1 MMETLR
7 ILFSA
12 AFLVIVFFCA
22 YNYVNSSADDRQ
34 SSITSFWGN
43 DSDKQSDN
51 ETSPADD
58 SFHFGSSDSFSA
70 PSSQSVQKTQSDPFA
85 STNETTL
92 PLLPSEMQ
100 TAAPSAPYGNPA
112 PTVTDNNVL
121 PNSNNVLPNS
131 NESPVIEPLMPDVP
145 SVPSESNSAPVD
157 PIAPITPIDPDS
169 SSANVIPVTQEIKQ
183 NIDAPAPDSE
193 DRAAVAAFIAEAHQ
207 RIDRGEILPTLFKLS
222 QYYNA
227 PKFTPEEAKQVHFM
241 LMQLA
246 GEVIYLHPEKYFN
259 LYTVQPGDTITSI
272 AGQHQVP
279 WQFIAKINGMT
290 APYHV
295 NPGEQIKV
303 VRGPFNAEIHLDK
316 YELTLWLP
324 VGTDASQS
332 LYAGTFPIGLG
343 GDCPKLQGDYIVD
356 EKFINPEYPKFS
368 PNPTT
373 FGPGDSNNPYGNRL
387 LALTCVNDQNHVKIG
402 IHGTNNPQ
410 YIRQSVPYGF
420 ICLGARDINDLYDIL
435 SVGSRIKIER

>member
-1 MMETLR
+1 MKETLR

-12 AFLVIVFFCA
+12 AFLSTVFLCA

-34 SSITSFWGN
+34 NSLSSFFGGG
-43 DSDKQSDN
+43 SDKQDDDESAPANDN
-51 ETSPADD
+51 
-58 SFHFGSSDSFSA
+58 FQFGSPEAFSS
-70 PSSQSVQKTQSDPFA
+70 PSAQNNQNSPSLPFDNVA
-85 STNETTL
+85 DNTNL
-92 PLLPSEMQ
+92 PLLPPESQ
-100 TAAPSAPYGNPA
+100 QAAPSAPYGLAAPA
-112 PTVTDNNVL
+112 VTDNNL
-121 PNSNNVLPNS
+121 PS
-131 NESPVIEPLMPDVP
+131 NESPIIEPLTPNLP
-145 SVPSESNSAPVD
+145 PESSVAPID
-157 PIAPITPIDPDS
+157 PLAPITPIAPDGT
-169 SSANVIPVTQEIKQ
+169 ADVTPVTQETTPTINQTINPPVQ
-183 NIDAPAPDSE
+183 NSE

-227 PKFTPEEAKQVHFM
+227 PQFTPEEAKQVHYM

-295 NPGEQIKV
+295 NPGEQLKV

-368 PNPTT
+368 QNPTT
-373 FGPGDSNNPYGNRL
+373 FGPGDANNPYGSRL
-387 LALTCVNDQNHVKIG
+387 LALTCVNDQFHAKIG

>member
-1 MMETLR
+1 MSIFGGGSGHQDENE
-7 ILFSA
+7 SA
-12 AFLVIVFFCA
+12 P
-22 YNYVNSSADDRQ
+22 
-34 SSITSFWGN
+34 T
-43 DSDKQSDN
+43 
-51 ETSPADD
+51 DD
-58 SFHFGSSDSFSA
+58 SFSFDTADSKEPLAPQTFHEPPVSSIDNSVPNMGLPLVSPEVQPATPSEPYGSLASTVTDNVLQPTNELPEIGPLSPDASSDSIG
-70 PSSQSVQKTQSDPFA
+70 PIDPD
-85 STNETTL
+85 TPTVNIE
-92 PLLPSEMQ
+92 P
-100 TAAPSAPYGNPA
+100 PA
-112 PTVTDNNVL
+112 PTVPNNV
-121 PNSNNVLPNS
+121 
-131 NESPVIEPLMPDVP
+131 SPSLD
-145 SVPSESNSAPVD
+145 ND
-157 PIAPITPIDPDS
+157 
-169 SSANVIPVTQEIKQ
+169 
-183 NIDAPAPDSE
+183 
-193 DRAAVAAFIAEAHQ
+193 DRTAVAAFIAEAHQ

-227 PKFTPEEAKQVHFM
+227 PQFTPDEAKQVHYM

-246 GEVIYLHPEKYFN
+246 GEVIYIHPEKYFN

-295 NPGEQIKV
+295 NPGEKIKV

-324 VGTDASQS
+324 VGNDVSQS

-368 PNPTT
+368 QNPTT
-373 FGPGDSNNPYGNRL
+373 FGPGDANNPYGSRL
-387 LALTCVNDQNHVKIG
+387 LALSCVSDQNHVKIG

>member
-1 MMETLR
+1 
-7 ILFSA
+7 
-12 AFLVIVFFCA
+12 
-22 YNYVNSSADDRQ
+22 
-34 SSITSFWGN
+34 
-43 DSDKQSDN
+43 
-51 ETSPADD
+51 
-58 SFHFGSSDSFSA
+58 
-70 PSSQSVQKTQSDPFA
+70 
-85 STNETTL
+85 
-92 PLLPSEMQ
+92 
-100 TAAPSAPYGNPA
+100 
-112 PTVTDNNVL
+112 
-121 PNSNNVLPNS
+121 
-131 NESPVIEPLMPDVP
+131 
-145 SVPSESNSAPVD
+145 
-157 PIAPITPIDPDS
+157 
-169 SSANVIPVTQEIKQ
+169 
-183 NIDAPAPDSE
+183 
-193 DRAAVAAFIAEAHQ
+193 
-207 RIDRGEILPTLFKLS
+207 
-222 QYYNA
+222 
-227 PKFTPEEAKQVHFM
+227 M

-295 NPGEQIKV
+295 NPGEQLKV

-324 VGTDASQS
+324 VGADVSQS

-368 PNPTT
+368 QNPTT
-373 FGPGDSNNPYGNRL
+373 FGPGDSNNPYGARL
-387 LALTCVNDQNHVKIG
+387 LALTCVNDQTHVKIG

>member
-1 MMETLR
+1 MKETLR

-12 AFLVIVFFCA
+12 AFLSTVFLCA

-34 SSITSFWGN
+34 NSLSSFFG
-43 DSDKQSDN
+43 DSSEKQGDESA
-51 ETSPADD
+51 PADD
-58 SFHFGSSDSFSA
+58 SFQFGSSDSFSPPPVQSNQNSQ
-70 PSSQSVQKTQSDPFA
+70 PSPFSPAADNA
-85 STNETTL
+85 SL
-92 PLLPSEMQ
+92 PLLPPESQ
-100 TAAPSAPYGNPA
+100 QAAPSAPYGLAA
-112 PTVTDNNVL
+112 PTVTENNL
-121 PNSNNVLPNS
+121 PP
-131 NESPVIEPLMPDVP
+131 NESPIIEPLTPDVP
-145 SVPSESNSAPVD
+145 SPPNVAPIDPVA
-157 PIAPITPIDPDS
+157 PIAPIAPDG
-169 SSANVIPVTQEIKQ
+169 SADVIPVTQDVNQ
-183 NIDAPAPDSE
+183 NNNLPNQVMNPPAQDSE

-207 RIDRGEILPTLFKLS
+207 RINRGEILPTLFKLS

-227 PKFTPEEAKQVHFM
+227 PQFTPEEAKQVHYM

-295 NPGEQIKV
+295 NPGEQLKV
-303 VRGPFNAEIHLDK
+303 VRGPFNAEIHLDR

-324 VGTDASQS
+324 VGTDSSQS

-368 PNPTT
+368 QNPTT
-373 FGPGDSNNPYGNRL
+373 FGPGDANNPYGSRL